1 MNITEKL
8 SNKKYYV
15 RSVKEYKTI
24 IKKLNKNYPDFLKV
38 VDKKK
43 QSNKV
48 KQKNVLKH
56 ILWKD
61 LEELAQ
67 CMMK

>member
-1 MNITEKL
+1 LI
-8 SNKKYYV
+8 NKKYYV